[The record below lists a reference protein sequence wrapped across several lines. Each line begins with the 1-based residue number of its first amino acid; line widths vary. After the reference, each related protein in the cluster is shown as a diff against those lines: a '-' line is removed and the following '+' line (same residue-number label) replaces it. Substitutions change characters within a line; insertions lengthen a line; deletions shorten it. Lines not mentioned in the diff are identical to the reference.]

1 MIPDW
6 LITIIIS
13 MSPWIELRGAI
24 PIAILEYHWQ
34 WWQALPISVLGNM
47 IPVPFILLLF
57 RVVEKELRKNPTFNK
72 LIDKLFDKTRKKANT
87 KVEKYEELALVLFV
101 AIPLPFT
108 GAWTAS
114 LIAYLFN
121 LDIKKSILTIFLG
134 VIIAGLI
141 VTILTITGKAFL

>member
-24 PIAILEYHWQ
+24 PVAILEYHWQ

>member
-72 LIDKLFDKTRKKANT
+72 LIDKLFDKSRKKANT

>member
-1 MIPDW
+1 MPDW

-24 PIAILEYHWQ
+24 PVAILEYHWQ

-87 KVEKYEELALVLFV
+87 KVEKYEELALILFV

>member
-1 MIPDW
+1 MIIDW
-6 LITIIIS
+6 LIVILVS

-47 IPVPFILLLF
+47 IPVPFILLLL
-57 RVVEKELRKNPTFNK
+57 RVVEKELRKYPTFNR

-87 KVEKYEELALVLFV
+87 KIEKYEELALILFV

>member
-6 LITIIIS
+6 LITILIS

-24 PIAILEYHWQ
+24 PVAILEYHWQ
-34 WWQALPISVLGNM
+34 WWQALPISVLSNM

-57 RVVEKELRKNPTFNK
+57 RIVEKGLRKYPTFNK
-72 LIDKLFDKTRKKANT
+72 LIDKLFDKTRERANN
-87 KVEKYEELALVLFV
+87 KIEKYEELALIVFV

-121 LDIKKSILTIFLG
+121 LDIKKSILTIFSG
-134 VIIAGLI
+134 VVIAGII
-141 VTILTITGKAFL
+141 VTVLTITGKAFL

>member
-1 MIPDW
+1 MILDW
-6 LITIIIS
+6 LIIILIS

>member
-6 LITIIIS
+6 LIIILIS

-24 PIAILEYHWQ
+24 PVAILEYHWQ
-34 WWQALPISVLGNM
+34 WWQALPISLVGNM
-47 IPVPFILLLF
+47 IPVPFILLLL
-57 RVVEKELRKNPTFNK
+57 RGVERELRKYPRFNK

-87 KVEKYEELALVLFV
+87 KIEKYEELALILFV

-134 VIIAGLI
+134 VITAGLI
-141 VTILTITGKAFL
+141 VTILTVTGKAFL